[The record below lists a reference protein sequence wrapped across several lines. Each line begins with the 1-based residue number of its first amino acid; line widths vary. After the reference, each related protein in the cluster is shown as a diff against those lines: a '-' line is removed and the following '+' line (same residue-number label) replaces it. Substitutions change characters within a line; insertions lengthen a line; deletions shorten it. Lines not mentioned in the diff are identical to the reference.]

1 MKLLVRIGGG
11 PHFGISKLM
20 NSMWIQWFMHVYGF
34 KELVFMGFINQP
46 KNWEDHLVGISAKMA
61 TIEEIVM

>member
-1 MKLLVRIGGG
+1 
-11 PHFGISKLM
+11 
-20 NSMWIQWFMHVYGF
+20 MHVYGF
-34 KELVFMGFINQP
+34 KELVFMGFINQL

>member
-1 MKLLVRIGGG
+1 
-11 PHFGISKLM
+11 
-20 NSMWIQWFMHVYGF
+20 MWIQWFMHVYGF
-34 KELVFMGFINQP
+34 KELVFMGFINQL